1 MSSRIRSIDP
11 TPSIPEFQNSLLI
24 RRTIKFLVKV
34 MIGARDITSDLQ
46 EFPHTAVFKT
56 CTPDQDL
63 GRLVSSKLGAP
74 ISKQNGGRGDVF

>member
-1 MSSRIRSIDP
+1 
-11 TPSIPEFQNSLLI
+11 
-24 RRTIKFLVKV
+24 